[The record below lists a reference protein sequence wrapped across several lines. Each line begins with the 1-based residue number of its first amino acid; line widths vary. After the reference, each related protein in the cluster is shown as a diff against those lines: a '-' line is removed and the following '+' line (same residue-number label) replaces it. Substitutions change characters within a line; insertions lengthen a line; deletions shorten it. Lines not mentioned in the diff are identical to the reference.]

1 MIESTI
7 FNKNGDPVA
16 YITAD
21 FRPTIFLWSGTP
33 VAYLY
38 EKDYIYGINGQ
49 HLGWFR
55 HDILFNNDGERIGFT
70 FSTCPVGIAKE
81 PVKGKKK
88 AMDKVR
94 PRWKARIHP
103 KFVFNFA
110 DQALEEFL
118 AEGQISP
125 HSEEASVIKSLD

>member
-1 MIESTI
+1 MIETTI
-7 FNKNGDPVA
+7 FNMNGDPVA

-21 FRPTIFLWSGTP
+21 LRPTIFLWSGTP

-38 EKDYIYGINGQ
+38 EKEYIYGINGQ

-55 HDILFNNDGERIGFT
+55 NDIFFNNDGERIGFT

-81 PVKGKKK
+81 PVKGKKQ
-88 AMDKVR
+88 AVDKVR
-94 PRWKARIHP
+94 PRWQARIHP

-110 DQALEEFL
+110 DQALNDFL

-125 HSEEASVIKSLD
+125 HSEEASAKKSLD